1 MIKINIM
8 LGKIQITYFVPL
20 SDWCSAF
27 FWSWFCCFFRIQ
39 PKCAGGWPTVA
50 LPLIHILLCRRAVR
64 VPIIRLWLR
73 LGLAA
78 FSKTFGH
85 VSQDFSSISSPNH
98 LNALQ
103 TNPLQLAYTEPRDIV
118 TRTWFFSWSMPVT
131 RTGTVIPRLAVLLT
145 DSCRLV
151 HDRSVSLER
160 WVGKA

>member
-1 MIKINIM
+1 MNCV
-8 LGKIQITYFVPL
+8 FV
-20 SDWCSAF
+20 
-27 FWSWFCCFFRIQ
+27 WSWFCCFFRIQ
-39 PKCAGGWPTVA
+39 PKCAGGWLTVA
-50 LPLIHILLCRRAVR
+50 LSPLHTPHLIQILLCRRAVR
-64 VPIIRLWLR
+64 VPVIRLWLR

-103 TNPLQLAYTEPRDIV
+103 TNSLQLAYTEPRDIV

-145 DSCRLV
+145 DSSRLV

-160 WVGKA
+160 WVDKA